1 MTPEL
6 YCEQEAREQQFNKI
20 CFRHHFRCETD
31 GQIREIEAMQH
42 SDGGNRL
49 AGLLLPV
56 FIVLIFIFT
65 ISSFEPGWLVSE
77 QNRVLIKY
85 ASSRFRNG
93 TRKHR
98 STTFVDV
105 DNDFKIILLW
115 NSFFGDSSFG
125 FRNLQSVFGKDLICF
140 NFEKII

>member
-1 MTPEL
+1 
-6 YCEQEAREQQFNKI
+6 
-20 CFRHHFRCETD
+20 
-31 GQIREIEAMQH
+31 MQH

-77 QNRVLIKY
+77 HLAETKY
-85 ASSRFRNG
+85 ASSRLRNG

-98 STTFVDV
+98 STTFVNV

-125 FRNLQSVFGKDLICF
+125 FRNL
-140 NFEKII
+140 